1 MLLVELVA
9 LENQKAMELFLV
21 SWKAQNYMLMRTF
34 VSKNRGQWLHVHLCM
49 HVCGLSHA
57 WWMRLCVQVSLR
69 WCVIAHWKPFI
80 IVWLLRLV
88 FFVCFFAALHLFLSL
103 TVSKWIADL
112 GTAEKHPICFT
123 TKASNVT
130 RGLRA
135 DRLGERDE
143 KKEKHRERW
152 GLLSG
157 GNDGDKKEKKMGGRR
172 ILGKR
177 LR

>member
-1 MLLVELVA
+1 M
-9 LENQKAMELFLV
+9 
-21 SWKAQNYMLMRTF
+21 
-34 VSKNRGQWLHVHLCM
+34 
-49 HVCGLSHA
+49 
-57 WWMRLCVQVSLR
+57 
-69 WCVIAHWKPFI
+69 
-80 IVWLLRLV
+80 
-88 FFVCFFAALHLFLSL
+88 
-103 TVSKWIADL
+103 
-112 GTAEKHPICFT
+112 
-123 TKASNVT
+123 T

-143 KKEKHRERW
+143 KEKHRERR

>member
-1 MLLVELVA
+1 MFTCACTCVGSAMLGGWDYACRFPWGDVLLLTE
-9 LENQKAMELFLV
+9 
-21 SWKAQNYMLMRTF
+21 S
-34 VSKNRGQWLHVHLCM
+34 
-49 HVCGLSHA
+49 LSSSYGC
-57 WWMRLCVQVSLR
+57 WGW
-69 WCVIAHWKPFI
+69 FF
-80 IVWLLRLV
+80 
-88 FFVCFFAALHLFLSL
+88 FFVCFFATLHLFLSL

-143 KKEKHRERW
+143 KKEKHRERR

-157 GNDGDKKEKKMGGRR
+157 GNDGDKKEKKMGEEGFWEKDWDKMGKDECKRPGKHER
-172 ILGKR
+172 ITR
-177 LR
+177 LREL